1 MVRTGDVRGSR
12 YSWTETTA
20 TLSFE
25 MERERETERE
35 ATLTSRLD
43 AGKSPLF
50 FLEPR
55 RLSLSLSL
63 SLESVRGEEKQVIR
77 FKGFS
82 VSDVNGGGGGGSVA
96 RLKCSFWGDRPSP
109 RGNRD
114 SNVW

>member
-1 MVRTGDVRGSR
+1 MAVVIPGPRRLPRFRSK
-12 YSWTETTA
+12 WN
-20 TLSFE
+20 
-25 MERERETERE
+25 ERERERGHFNV
-35 ATLTSRLD
+35 ASR
-43 AGKSPLF
+43 
-50 FLEPR
+50 R
-55 RLSLSLSL
+55 RKVSLVFSGTAPTLSLSLSL

-82 VSDVNGGGGGGSVA
+82 VSDVNGGGGGSVA